1 MHKAAIASV
10 FLLLTG
16 VFLGTGCSPKSKQ
29 VVIPEAPEA
38 AMRVIADELAT
49 GKAGVLWL
57 AMPASYQ
64 TDLTGVVREAA
75 TKMDAEVYDGGF
87 ALVKRL
93 ADVAEKQRAFIL
105 ANPML
110 KQVDKAKAEANWANG
125 VAMVRALAT
134 SQLATTEGLRTFEG
148 EKFLA
153 TTGSELLGL
162 AQEMAKVSG
171 EDLFAQLKAVKFTA
185 TDVTATSASIK
196 AETEGK
202 PGQAS
207 VFTKIEG
214 RWVPQDMAAQWT
226 EKMTEAKKNLAA
238 ITPEEIQKNKPQV
251 LGAFA
256 MANGV
261 LTQLEEAKTQAE
273 FDAALQ
279 NAMMPL
285 MGLMMMGQ
293 QGVLGGG
300 K

>member
-10 FLLLTG
+10 SLLVTG
-16 VFLGTGCSPKSKQ
+16 VFLGAGCSPKSKQ
-29 VVIPEAPEA
+29 VVIPDAPDA
-38 AMRVIADELAT
+38 AMRVIADELAA
-49 GKAGVLWL
+49 GKAGVLWA

-64 TDLTGVVREAA
+64 LDVTDVVRTAG
-75 TKMDAEVYDGGF
+75 TKMDPEVYDGTF
-87 ALVKRL
+87 AILKRL
-93 ADVAEKQRAFIL
+93 ADVADKQRAFIL
-105 ANPML
+105 ANPMA
-110 KQVDKAKAEANWANG
+110 QQMDKAKAEANWSHG

-134 SQLATTEGLRTFEG
+134 SQLASAEGMRAFEG
-148 EKFLA
+148 EKFLS

-162 AQEMAKVSG
+162 AQEMSKASG
-171 EDLFAQLKAVKFTA
+171 EDFFAKLKAVRFTA

-202 PGQAS
+202 PADAS
-207 VFTKIEG
+207 TFTKIEG
-214 RWVPQDMAAQWT
+214 RWVPQEMAAQWT
-226 EKMTEAKKNLAA
+226 EKMAEAKKNLAA

-251 LGAFA
+251 LGALA

-279 NAMMPL
+279 GAMMPL

-293 QGVLGGG
+293 QGMLGGG
-300 K
+300 Q

>member
-10 FLLLTG
+10 SLLLTG
-16 VFLGTGCSPKSKQ
+16 VFLGTGCSPKSKE
-29 VVIPEAPEA
+29 VVIPDAPDA
-38 AMRVIADELAT
+38 AMRVIADELAA
-49 GKAGVLWL
+49 GKAGVLWA

-64 TDLTGVVREAA
+64 LDLTGVVREAG
-75 TKMDAEVYDGGF
+75 TKVDAEVYNGGF
-87 ALVKRL
+87 AFLKRL

-105 ANPML
+105 ATPML
-110 KQVDKAKAEANWANG
+110 KQVDKAKAEANWPHG

-134 SQLATTEGLRTFEG
+134 SQLATAEGLRSFEG
-148 EKFLA
+148 EQFLS
-153 TTGSELLGL
+153 TTGSAILAL
-162 AQEMAKVSG
+162 AQEMAKASG
-171 EDLFAQLKAVKFTA
+171 EDLFAKLKAVKFTA
-185 TDVTATSASIK
+185 SDVTATSASIK
-196 AETEGK
+196 AEPEGK
-202 PGQAS
+202 PGKAS

-214 RWVPQDMAAQWT
+214 RWVPAEMAGQWT
-226 EKMTEAKKNLAA
+226 AKMEEAKKNLAA
-238 ITPEEIQKNKPQV
+238 MTLEDVQKNKPQV
-251 LGAFA
+251 MGALA

-293 QGVLGGG
+293 QGLTGGA